1 MSKFQKL
8 FLSIGTVKNHISRIY
23 RKLNVNNRPELM
35 ALLYGFQNSG
45 MKG

>member
-1 MSKFQKL
+1 M
-8 FLSIGTVKNHISRIY
+8 SRIY